1 MILKLLLVI
10 GVIATV
16 YFFFIKKSMPLT
28 KERKS
33 GKKHNTQVDET
44 LVECEVCSTYIT
56 TGEALISSGKFY
68 CSTECRDKA

>member
-10 GVIATV
+10 GVIAAV

-33 GKKHNTQVDET
+33 SKKSAPKDDET
-44 LVECEVCSTYIT
+44 LVECAQCGTYIIT
-56 TGEALISSGKFY
+56 SEAIISSAKFY

>member
-1 MILKLLLVI
+1 MLFKLLLVI
-10 GVIATV
+10 GVIAVV

-33 GKKHNTQVDET
+33 AKKSTPQDDET
-44 LVECEVCSTYIT
+44 MVECAECGTYIT
-56 TGEALISSGKFY
+56 TGEALISSTKFY